1 MVRTKLTAK
10 RWPRTSLIPPWLMNK
25 RQQRKVKRPFNIKL
39 TLPEQKTVT
48 IKKGGK
54 KKQYECDVRRNTLT
68 TELLEHFNLIIINYC
83 NCFSERNIFFLI

>member
-10 RWPRTSLIPPWLMNK
+10 SWPRTSRVPTWLMNR
-25 RQQRKVKRPFNIKL
+25 RQQRKVKQSFKINL

-54 KKQYECDVRRNTLT
+54 VIKTIRVRRKMKY
-68 TELLEHFNLIIINYC
+68 FKG
-83 NCFSERNIFFLI
+83 RNGRTF

>member
-10 RWPRTSLIPPWLMNK
+10 RWPRTSRFPPWLMNR
-25 RQQRKVKRPFNIKL
+25 RQQRKVKRSFKIKL

-54 KKQYECDVRRNTLT
+54 VIKTIRVRRKMKY
-68 TELLEHFNLIIINYC
+68 FIG
-83 NCFSERNIFFLI
+83 RNGGTF

>member
-10 RWPRTSLIPPWLMNK
+10 SWPRTSRVPPWLMNR
-25 RQQRKVKRPFNIKL
+25 RQQRKVKRSFKIKL

-54 KKQYECDVRRNTLT
+54 VIKTIRVRRKMKY
-68 TELLEHFNLIIINYC
+68 FIG
-83 NCFSERNIFFLI
+83 RNGGTF